1 MVILVKTSCTE
12 EGMMAL
18 GLVHTHTHVYTHAHT
33 PNIYVCVYMYIICMV
48 VCVQRVS
55 FGL

>member
-18 GLVHTHTHVYTHAHT
+18 GLVYIYIYIHTHPPY
-33 PNIYVCVYMYIICMV
+33 ICMYIICMV